1 MARPSDRARATAQWP
16 DHPSPISHHPITH
29 HPITRSNTD
38 LFYLTDAADG
48 GKVQL
53 VLIN

>member
-1 MARPSDRARATAQWP
+1 MARPSDRARATA
-16 DHPSPISHHPITH
+16 HGPITH
-29 HPITRSNTD
+29 RRSAITPITRSNTD

>member
-1 MARPSDRARATAQWP
+1 MARPSDRARAIA
-16 DHPSPISHHPITH
+16 HGPITH